1 MKVKAIFYDF
11 DGVMTNNKV
20 LLSENGHESVF
31 VNRSDG
37 LAVSYL
43 KELKIKQY
51 IISTEK
57 NPVVSRR
64 ADKLAIDVFQ
74 GVKDK
79 VAIIKKI
86 IADEKFSLENV
97 VFIGNDL
104 NDLEAINLIPKSFCP
119 NDSHEKVLESGCTIL
134 NISGGDGVIM
144 ALYNYI
150 TSQEN
155 YYE

>member
-1 MKVKAIFYDF
+1 MKVEAIFYDF

-20 LLSENGHESVF
+20 LVSENGNESVF

-64 ADKLAIDVFQ
+64 ADKLAIGVFQ
-74 GVKDK
+74 GVNDK

-86 IADEKFSLENV
+86 IADEKFSLENI

-104 NDLEAINLIPKSFCP
+104 NDLEVINMIPNSFCP
-119 NDSHEKVLESGCTIL
+119 NDSHERVLKSGCTIL

>member
-1 MKVKAIFYDF
+1 
-11 DGVMTNNKV
+11 
-20 LLSENGHESVF
+20 
-31 VNRSDG
+31 
-37 LAVSYL
+37 
-43 KELKIKQY
+43 LKIKQY

-64 ADKLAIDVFQ
+64 AEKLAIGVFQ
-74 GVKDK
+74 GVNNK

-86 IADEKFSLENV
+86 IADKNFSLENI

-104 NDLEAINLIPKSFCP
+104 NDLEAINMIPNSFCP
-119 NDSHEKVLESGCTIL
+119 NDSHERVLESGCTIL

>member
-1 MKVKAIFYDF
+1 MKVEAIFYDF
-11 DGVMTNNKV
+11 DGVMTNNRV
-20 LLSENGHESVF
+20 LLSENGNESVF

-43 KELKIKQY
+43 KKLKIKQY

-64 ADKLAIDVFQ
+64 ADKLAIGVLQ
-74 GVKDK
+74 GVNDK
-79 VAIIKKI
+79 VATIKKI
-86 IADEKFSLENV
+86 IADENLSLENI

-104 NDLEAINLIPKSFCP
+104 NDLEAINMIPNSFCP
-119 NDSHEKVLESGCTIL
+119 NDSHERVLKSGCTIL

>member
-1 MKVKAIFYDF
+1 MKIKAIFYDF

-20 LLSENGHESVF
+20 LLSENGNESVF

-37 LAVSYL
+37 LAVSYF

-51 IISTEK
+51 IVSTEK

-64 ADKLAIDVFQ
+64 ADKLQIDVIQ
-74 GVKDK
+74 GVQDK
-79 VAIIKKI
+79 AAIIKQI
-86 IADEKFSLENV
+86 IADEKFSLKNIFFV
-97 VFIGNDL
+97 GNDL
-104 NDLEAINLIPKSFCP
+104 NDLEAINLIPNSFCP
-119 NDSHEKVLESGCTIL
+119 NDSHARVLESGCTIL

-150 TSQEN
+150 ISQEN
-155 YYE
+155 YHE